1 MSQNENLL
9 FQSGL
14 HPLVSEKPQTRE
26 TFVLSLLHSKAYAHA
41 MELAHPATVVLDL
54 GCNDGYG
61 TLTLASRAARAIG
74 VDVSQAAIDTARK
87 LRQRDN
93 IEFRLIDGA
102 ALPFSDE
109 MFDLVS
115 SFQVIEHV
123 VEVRPYLEEIKR
135 VLKPGGKVL
144 FTTPNRVIRLDPGMR
159 PWNSFHVREY
169 TAAELSA
176 ILREVFPQ
184 TTVKGLMAPPELYDI
199 EFARCQRALMGARNQ
214 SVSTPAAKTSQF
226 DFLAAVKAVLPNLAI
241 DALRR
246 VRDRLQSAETKHEV
260 PELAQD
266 FVQRWSITDLFYID
280 DVARIDRALDLLAEC
295 RKEERLAH

>member
-1 MSQNENLL
+1 
-9 FQSGL
+9 
-14 HPLVSEKPQTRE
+14 
-26 TFVLSLLHSKAYAHA
+26 
-41 MELAHPATVVLDL
+41 
-54 GCNDGYG
+54 
-61 TLTLASRAARAIG
+61 

-93 IEFRLIDGA
+93 IEFRPIDGA

-199 EFARCQRALMGARNQ
+199 EFARCQKALMGARSK
-214 SVSTPAAKTSQF
+214 SVSTPAAGGSS
-226 DFLAAVKAVLPNLAI
+226 AAIAHPSTTVIRTVSIRLTNPFRVTFFCYISVL
-241 DALRR
+241 
-246 VRDRLQSAETKHEV
+246 
-260 PELAQD
+260 
-266 FVQRWSITDLFYID
+266 
-280 DVARIDRALDLLAEC
+280 
-295 RKEERLAH
+295 